1 MITLAAGNF
10 TNMIVAD
17 LAMAVACALLSVF
30 VVLRHWSLVGEGI
43 AHSGFGGAGTAW
55 LIAALVPSFADK
67 PWLTYT
73 AVVIFCIVTALL
85 IGWLGR
91 DERVYPDAAVGIF
104 LVASLAWG
112 FVGREVYHA
121 KRGSFPPDFDNLL
134 FGQITQFSTGYSL
147 TVLCMSLAVIAVVWL
162 MNKEIISYTFDP
174 LASRISGVNTTL
186 VYNLMMIL
194 IAIVIIISV
203 RVVGTVLATALLVL
217 PGTTALLVS
226 RNLRNVLM
234 TSIAT
239 SVIAVL
245 IGLIIYMR
253 WPLFPLGPAIVLAL
267 VLEFAIAYA
276 LTKLKRPVVA

>member
-1 MITLAAGNF
+1 MITLAVGNF

-55 LIAALVPSFADK
+55 LIAALVPSLADK
-67 PWLTYT
+67 PWLTYS
-73 AVVIFCIVTALL
+73 AVVVFCIVTALL

-112 FVGREVYHA
+112 FLAQQVYQA
-121 KRGSFPPDFDNLL
+121 KRGVTPPEFGNLL
-134 FGQITQFSTGYSL
+134 FGQITEFSSSYSL
-147 TVLCMSLAVIAVVWL
+147 TVVCVSVAIVAVVWL
-162 MNKEIISYTFDP
+162 MNKEIVTYTFDP
-174 LASRISGVNTTL
+174 LAARISGVNTTL
-186 VYNLMMIL
+186 VYNVMMVL
-194 IAIVIIISV
+194 IAVVIIISV

-234 TSIAT
+234 ASVAT

-253 WPLFPLGPAIVLAL
+253 WPLLPLGPAIVLAL

-276 LTKLKRPVVA
+276 LTKLKRPVPA

>member
-1 MITLAAGNF
+1 MITLAIGNF

-55 LIAALVPSFADK
+55 LIAAIVPSLADK

-73 AVVIFCIVTALL
+73 AVVVFCIVTALL
-85 IGWLGR
+85 IGYLGR

-112 FVGREVYHA
+112 FLAQQVYQA
-121 KRGSFPPDFDNLL
+121 KRGVAPPEFGNLL
-134 FGQITQFSTGYSL
+134 FGQIAQFSSAYTL
-147 TVLCMSLAVIAVVWL
+147 TVVCVSAAIVAVLWM

-174 LASRISGVNTTL
+174 LAARISGVNTTF
-186 VYNLMMIL
+186 VYNLMMVL
-194 IAIVIIISV
+194 IAVLIIVSV
-203 RVVGTVLATALLVL
+203 RVVGAPLATALLVL

-226 RNLRNVLM
+226 RSLRNVLI
-234 TSIAT
+234 TSVAT
-239 SVIAVL
+239 SAFAVL
-245 IGLIIYMR
+245 IGLFIYLR
-253 WPLFPLGPAIVLAL
+253 WPLLPLGPAIVLAL
-267 VLEFAIAYA
+267 VLEFAIAYV
-276 LTKLKRPVVA
+276 LTKLNCPVAA